1 MAIFLKNYLLVVL
14 GILALATNVLS
25 AINVVFVAKIENVD
39 VGGRVP
45 KYSTIDDNKADAVLR
60 GVPEWSSGEFR
71 ASVGRRANTIN
82 VEANQKYPNKNAAN
96 TAVQNIQYQV
106 SRNLRQLREQEEQEQ
121 GGDC

>member
-1 MAIFLKNYLLVVL
+1 M
-14 GILALATNVLS
+14 
-25 AINVVFVAKIENVD
+25 
-39 VGGRVP
+39 P